1 MTTKWKVLIGLSLV
15 LNLFLFAAICGAAYV
30 IHRHMHDF
38 RHGPGGLA
46 AIWADTRGLPPE
58 SHAHIA
64 AVVKAAA
71 LTGEPDLAKARDIRN
86 QAAALAATQPYD
98 AAKVTA
104 LSDEA
109 RGYENEA
116 RAKVENS
123 LIQGMSALTP
133 TERQIVANHILRAS
147 FRFRY
152 FTMKP
157 GQGPDGNPAGP
168 PPPGGQDAGPPPP
181 QGGQ

>member
-1 MTTKWKVLIGLSLV
+1 MTAKWKFLIGLSLV
-15 LNLFLFAAICGAAYV
+15 LNLFLIAVIGGAAFV

-38 RHGPGGLA
+38 RHKSGLE
-46 AIWADTRGLPPE
+46 AIWEDTRTLSPQ
-58 SHAHIA
+58 SRDHIA

-71 LTGEPDLAKARDIRN
+71 LNGEPDLAKARDIRN
-86 QAAALAATQPYD
+86 QVAQLAAAQPYD

-123 LIQGMSALTP
+123 LIQGMASLSPA
-133 TERQIVANHILRAS
+133 ERQIVSNHILRAS

-157 GQGPDGNPAGP
+157 GQGPDGNPPGGP
-168 PPPGGQDAGPPPP
+168 PPGPPPGP
-181 QGGQ
+181 ADGASR